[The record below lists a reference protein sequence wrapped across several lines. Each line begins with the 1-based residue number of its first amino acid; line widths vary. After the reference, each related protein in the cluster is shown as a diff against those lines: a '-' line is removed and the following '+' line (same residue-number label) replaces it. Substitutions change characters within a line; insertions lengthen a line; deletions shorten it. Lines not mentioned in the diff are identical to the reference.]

1 MSLPDTGGLQGQSTL
16 EPVAFYVRDGEQT
29 LGDVFGR
36 HPLPSVAPSS
46 DLRHTTSHCHAQI
59 SALLKG
65 QV

>member
-1 MSLPDTGGLQGQSTL
+1 MSLLGRGGLQGQSTL
-16 EPVAFYVRDGEQT
+16 EPVAFYVQDGEQK
-29 LGDVFGR
+29 LVDVLGR

-46 DLRHTTSHCHAQI
+46 DLRHAMSHCHVQI